1 MSGEYKKTYRY
12 LNYIKHLFILASAVT
27 GCVSVSAFTSLFPLP
42 IGITSSAVGI
52 KIFVITAEIKKYKSI
67 MKKKKKNHDKLVL
80 LGKDTLNAIEV
91 WTSKALIY
99 SYISYKELI
108 SVNNVLTENNEMKEE
123 LKNPEFSVENTLY
136 GFTLYGLN
144 KWYRNND
151 G

>member
-12 LNYIKHLFILASAVT
+12 LNYIKYLFILASAVT

-52 KIFVITAEIKKYKSI
+52 KIFVITAEVKKYKSI

-91 WTSKALIY
+91 
-99 SYISYKELI
+99 
-108 SVNNVLTENNEMKEE
+108 
-123 LKNPEFSVENTLY
+123 
-136 GFTLYGLN
+136 
-144 KWYRNND
+144 
-151 G
+151 